1 MAFSVSARSWKFVVS
16 ACPAG
21 IACVDGA
28 AFAEGFGEGVAES
41 LVVGLQFADAL
52 GGDLEATQ
60 QGEF

>member
-1 MAFSVSARSWKFVVS
+1 VRGPGSSWCRRV
-16 ACPAG
+16 PPG